1 MSGFADRENRRQT
14 SVVAAMISTPLPKK
28 NESDGSGRPKAQREI
43 KKCISLAVLP
53 SVYDDIK
60 KISYIDRK
68 SISEIV
74 SEFFEQYI
82 VENASKIKEYDKL
95 YRD

>member
-14 SVVAAMISTPLPKK
+14 GVVAAMISGTAEKQK
-28 NESDGSGRPKAQREI
+28 GNDGRGRPKAQRET

-53 SVYDDIK
+53 SVYDDMK
-60 KISYIDRK
+60 KISYINRR

-82 VENASKIKEYDKL
+82 SEKADKIKEYDKL
-95 YRD
+95 YRN